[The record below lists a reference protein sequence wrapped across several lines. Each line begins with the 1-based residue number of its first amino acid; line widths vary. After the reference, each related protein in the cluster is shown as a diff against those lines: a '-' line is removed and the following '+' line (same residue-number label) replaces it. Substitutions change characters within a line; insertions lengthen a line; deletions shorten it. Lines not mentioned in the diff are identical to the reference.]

1 MSSATRTRKG
11 TGMRTHRRA
20 TTRRGAAPTGST
32 AQRVLIA
39 QGLVLGAA
47 ALALLAHELPGIIRE
62 VRIWRMINLRSG
74 AKRPR

>member
-1 MSSATRTRKG
+1 MRQHKGFATRMRPAGRTGAPARTG
-11 TGMRTHRRA
+11 T
-20 TTRRGAAPTGST
+20 T

-39 QGLVLGAA
+39 QGVALG
-47 ALALLAHELPGIIRE
+47 ALALGLLVLELPGIVRE

>member
-1 MSSATRTRKG
+1 MRLHKGIARGTRPAGVT
-11 TGMRTHRRA
+11 
-20 TTRRGAAPTGST
+20 AAPARTGTT

-39 QGLVLGAA
+39 QGVALGALAFGLLVL
-47 ALALLAHELPGIIRE
+47 ELPGIIRE

>member
-1 MSSATRTRKG
+1 MSRMSKRKG
-11 TGMRTHRRA
+11 IWMRTPL
-20 TTRRGAAPTGST
+20 TRRRPVRTGRT

-39 QGLVLGAA
+39 QGVALGAA
-47 ALALLAHELPGIIRE
+47 ALALIVHEFPGIVRE